1 MIHSLCIYNKLL
13 FLTSYQLFSAY
24 WLLTYSLRCLRT
36 SCQPFKLVK
45 ERSSNPKASKPIW
58 SDKCVLKC
66 YSVKAGSPGLLI
78 MTPFIIEFTY
88 AVISVSS
95 RQSIGRLSINFRFR
109 KPQSNTPRRRSSRQ
123 YSVHYVGRKRERGGE
138 NEFRTEVT
146 ITALEP
152 GLCSHPRRPLEQ
164 PPPSAGR
171 TPEPSLRLAGSTHSS
186 DGAPPP
192 SSRPSTSCQTPFT
205 LIHNKR
211 TQTHIL
217 RRAVYPGYL
226 NYFVCDRNR
235 EK

>member
-1 MIHSLCIYNKLL
+1 
-13 FLTSYQLFSAY
+13 
-24 WLLTYSLRCLRT
+24 
-36 SCQPFKLVK
+36 
-45 ERSSNPKASKPIW
+45 
-58 SDKCVLKC
+58 
-66 YSVKAGSPGLLI
+66 
-78 MTPFIIEFTY
+78 MTPFITKFTY

-109 KPQSNTPRRRSSRQ
+109 KPQSNTPRRRSSRE
-123 YSVHYVGRKRERGGE
+123 YSVHYVGRKREREGE

-171 TPEPSLRLAGSTHSS
+171 TPEPSLRVAGSTHSS
-186 DGAPPP
+186 DGAPLP

-205 LIHNKR
+205 LVHNKR
-211 TQTHIL
+211 TQSLTL
-217 RRAVYPGYL
+217 RRAVNPRYL

-235 EK
+235 EM